1 MQGMSEYEFLI
12 TADTLTY
19 EIRVL
24 LYSTR
29 GGGIVLYIYCISL
42 FPINVGFST
51 TLWKRTCV
59 TYGIW
64 GKLKKAMLEVF
75 DSVTLEDM
83 VKMQKKKLSKQKDQ
97 MYYI

>member
-29 GGGIVLYIYCISL
+29 GGGNNLIYLLYKFISHKCW
-42 FPINVGFST
+42 I
-51 TLWKRTCV
+51 
-59 TYGIW
+59 
-64 GKLKKAMLEVF
+64 
-75 DSVTLEDM
+75 
-83 VKMQKKKLSKQKDQ
+83 
-97 MYYI
+97 